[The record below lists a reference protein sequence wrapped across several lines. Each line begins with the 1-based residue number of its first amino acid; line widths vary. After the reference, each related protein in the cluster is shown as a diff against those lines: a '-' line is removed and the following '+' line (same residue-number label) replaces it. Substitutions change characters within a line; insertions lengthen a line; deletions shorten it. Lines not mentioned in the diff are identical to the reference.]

1 MNKIGIMQ
9 GRIFPE
15 RLDKFQIF
23 PFSNWKDELIKIE
36 EIGFDCVELLF
47 DKKLILEKLLD
58 DFENFKSL
66 GIKLNNKK
74 NGFITKSICVD
85 YFSSVSILNPEM
97 EHFFYDK
104 IIKIIN
110 TINNTT
116 IDVLMIPLLDVNSV
130 NSKNDFQFVL
140 NWIEER
146 KLDEIASRNNIILAL
161 ELDLPADQIRS
172 VFIKHSFNNI
182 AICYD
187 LGNARAAGNFPEEEI
202 IMLADFI
209 AHVHIKDRK
218 VNGPNVMLGEG
229 DVNFVECFK
238 SLKKIGYDGQII
250 LETSYNNSPIDEA
263 KKNFEFIQNI
273 ISGAIS

>member
-1 MNKIGIMQ
+1 MNKIGLMQ

-23 PFSNWKDELIKIE
+23 PVSNWKDELIKIE
-36 EIGFDCVELLF
+36 EIGFNCVELLF

-74 NGFITKSICVD
+74 NEFIAKSICAD

-104 IIKIIN
+104 VIKIID

-116 IDVLMIPLLDVNSV
+116 IDVLVIPLFDVNSV
-130 NSKNDFQFVL
+130 ISKNDFQFVL
-140 NWIEER
+140 NWIEVR

-202 IMLADFI
+202 IMLANFI
-209 AHVHIKDRK
+209 AHVHIKDRR

-238 SLKKIGYDGQII
+238 SLKKIGYNGQII

-273 ISGAIS
+273 ITGDIS

>member
-23 PFSNWKDELIKIE
+23 PASNWKDELIKIE
-36 EIGFDCVELLF
+36 EIGFNCVELLF
-47 DKKLILEKLLD
+47 DKKLVLEKLLA
-58 DFENFKSL
+58 DFEKFKSL
-66 GIKLNNKK
+66 GIKPNNKR
-74 NGFITKSICVD
+74 NGFIAKSICVD

-104 IIKIIN
+104 IIKIID

-116 IDVLMIPLLDVNSV
+116 IDVLVVPLLDVNSV
-130 NSKNDFQFVL
+130 TSKNDFQFVL
-140 NWIEER
+140 KWIEER
-146 KLDEIASRNNIILAL
+146 KLDEIASRSNIILAL

-172 VFIKHSFNNI
+172 VFIKYSFNNI

-202 IMLADFI
+202 IMLGDFI
-209 AHVHIKDRK
+209 THVHIKDRK

-250 LETSYNNSPIDEA
+250 LETPYNNSPIDEA
-263 KKNFEFIQNI
+263 KKNFKFIQNI
-273 ISGAIS
+273 ISGDIS

>member
-23 PFSNWKDELIKIE
+23 PVSNWKDELIKIE
-36 EIGFDCVELLF
+36 EIGFNCVELLF

-58 DFENFKSL
+58 DFENFKNL

-74 NGFITKSICVD
+74 NGFIAKSICAD

-104 IIKIIN
+104 VIKIID

-116 IDVLMIPLLDVNSV
+116 IAVLVIPLLDVNSV
-130 NSKNDFQFVL
+130 TLKNDFQFVL

-187 LGNARAAGNFPEEEI
+187 LCNARAAGNFPEEEI
-202 IMLADFI
+202 IMLDDFI

-273 ISGAIS
+273 ISGDIS